1 MFIFDSNQS
10 TRKAVAMSKTK
21 KPRSLSEAQAI
32 AKFVDPK
39 FAGIVA
45 HVLEDAE
52 DKTIRRVE
60 KISKHEVRY
69 KKLSLEGALLT
80 DVKYRIAER
89 SGEETLKRI
98 QKEDSRHDK
107 FMANMYQ
114 AILPSK

>member
-1 MFIFDSNQS
+1 
-10 TRKAVAMSKTK
+10 MSKTK
-21 KPRSLSEAQAI
+21 KSQSEAQAI

-39 FAGIVA
+39 FAGIIA

-60 KISKHEVRY
+60 KLSEHEVRY
-69 KKLSLEGALLT
+69 KKLSLEGAILT
-80 DVKYRIAER
+80 DVKYRIAAR

-98 QKEDSRHDK
+98 QKEDVRHDK

>member
-21 KPRSLSEAQAI
+21 KSQSLSEAQAV

-60 KISKHEVRY
+60 KVSKHELRY

-80 DVKYRIAER
+80 DVKYRIAAR

-98 QKEDSRHDK
+98 QAEDRRHDK